1 MVSSWYLR
9 GYIMATQSSY
19 TTVKVSRFGFSVL
32 SVTLDRVNT
41 QEVKEVAC
49 SLIAAVTK
57 TIYEGDK
64 EFIESKWD
72 SSVKDENKYVSFILE
87 AGGSYQDDYIVSI
100 QHFDITEQQRI
111 NAVRADG
118 AVSPMF
124 L

>member
-1 MVSSWYLR
+1 MVSPWYLR
-9 GYIMATQSSY
+9 GYIMATKSSY

-32 SVTLDRVNT
+32 AVTLDRVNT

-49 SLIAAVTK
+49 SLIAAATK

-64 EFIESKWD
+64 EYIESKWD
-72 SSVKDENKYVSFILE
+72 SSIKDENKYVSFAVE
-87 AGGSYQDDYIVSI
+87 AGGSYQDDYMVSI

-111 NAVRADG
+111 NAVRAD
-118 AVSPMF
+118 ADVSLMF

>member
-32 SVTLDRVNT
+32 AVTLDRVNT
-41 QEVKEVAC
+41 QEVKQVAC
-49 SLIAAVTK
+49 SLIASVT
-57 TIYEGDK
+57 EANEDK
-64 EFIESKWD
+64 EYIESKWD
-72 SSVKDENKYVSFILE
+72 SSIKDENKYVSFAVE
-87 AGGSYQDDYIVSI
+87 AGGSYQDDYMVSI

-111 NAVRADG
+111 NAVRAD
-118 AVSPMF
+118 ANVSLMF

>member
-32 SVTLDRVNT
+32 AVTLDRVNT
-41 QEVKEVAC
+41 QEVKQVAC
-49 SLIAAVTK
+49 SLIASVT
-57 TIYEGDK
+57 EANEDK
-64 EFIESKWD
+64 EYIESKWD
-72 SSVKDENKYVSFILE
+72 SSIKDENKYVSFAVD
-87 AGGSYQDDYIVSI
+87 AGGSYQDDYMVSI

-111 NAVRADG
+111 NAVRAD
-118 AVSPMF
+118 ADVSLMF

>member
-32 SVTLDRVNT
+32 AITLDRVNT

-49 SLIAAVTK
+49 SLIAAATK

-72 SSVKDENKYVSFILE
+72 SSVKDENRYVSFMVE

>member
-41 QEVKEVAC
+41 QDVKEVAC
-49 SLIAAVTK
+49 SLIAAATK
-57 TIYEGDK
+57 TIYDGDN
-64 EFIESKWD
+64 EYIESKWD
-72 SSVKDENKYVSFILE
+72 SSIKDENKYVSFVVD
-87 AGGSYQDDYIVSI
+87 AGGSYENDYMVSI

-111 NAVRADG
+111 NAVRADE